1 MLARSLAVGGGD
13 AGRFLAA
20 MLEGV
25 EAEIGLAGGV
35 GVAVDGDY
43 AAFFVEVVGPSAC
56 EASSLAVI
64 RWTVARG
71 ARR

>member
-1 MLARSLAVGGGD
+1 
-13 AGRFLAA
+13 

-43 AAFFVEVVGPSAC
+43 AAFFVEGVAFGDREKGTGIRDQLTCGVGDVGDSLK
-56 EASSLAVI
+56 EA
-64 RWTVARG
+64 
-71 ARR
+71 